1 MNPIDRALGILLLL
15 SGGKLVTATTLS
27 ERFAVSLRT
36 IYRDVDRLVAL
47 GVPVEAERG
56 AEGGYRLAGGYHQP
70 PVALT
75 RKETAALLVA
85 LAFVRGIRATP
96 LASELETAESKL
108 VSALPKSVKDLLSRA
123 ERIIGIEPMAVDV
136 FHHATQAPPVGEWQ
150 AALDGFMEGILA
162 SCRVR
167 FEHRNPARDEVRE
180 HEVEPYG
187 ILFDRNLWY
196 LAGRSVDAD
205 DLRIYRAD
213 RLRNLTVTGMRFRA
227 PKEFSV
233 ESLLGGAWLSRAMR
247 RWAQEDGLA
256 ELRVTAEQAR
266 RLSQDWFYRH
276 ALFTPDGAGAV
287 RVRLAD
293 TSAEQLYPL
302 LRWLGPGAELIAPE
316 ALRSGLAAELTA
328 MAVAHGGAAP

>member
-15 SGGKLVTATTLS
+15 SGSKLVSAATLS

-36 IYRDVDRLVAL
+36 IYRDVDRLIAL

-108 VSALPKSVKDLLSRA
+108 VSALPKSAKDLLSRA

-162 SCRVR
+162 GCRVR
-167 FEHRNPARDEVRE
+167 FEHRNPARNEIRE

-293 TSAEQLYPL
+293 TSAERLYPL

-316 ALRSGLAAELTA
+316 ALRAGLATELTA
-328 MAVAHGGAAP
+328 MAAAHGGAAP

>member
-15 SGGKLVTATTLS
+15 SGGKLVSAATLS

-36 IYRDVDRLVAL
+36 IYRDVDRLIAL

-108 VSALPKSVKDLLSRA
+108 ISALPKSAKDLLSRA

-136 FHHATQAPPVGEWQ
+136 FHHATQAPPVGECQ

-162 SCRVR
+162 GCRVR
-167 FEHRNPARDEVRE
+167 FEHRNPARNEARE

-213 RLRNLTVTGMRFRA
+213 RLRNLTLTGLRFRA

-276 ALFTPDGAGAV
+276 ALFTPDGTGAV

-293 TSAEQLYPL
+293 TSAERLYPL

-316 ALRSGLAAELTA
+316 ALRAGLAAELTA
-328 MAVAHGGAAP
+328 MAAAHGGTAP